1 MPFTIT
7 PLFSF
12 HAGKRRTMMGAASHQ
27 KVYWEH
33 PGEVSYAEAM
43 FADAEV
49 AWHLTGRRWQILVDI
64 GIRLGLDAQSHVL
77 DLGCGDGSFANAM
90 LAKHFRAVDGIDF
103 SEAGIER
110 AQAHSTGPNVR
121 FEVRD
126 ITTMDFA
133 SLPKY
138 DGVFLN
144 GILHHVKDATP
155 GILHH
160 LREVTSRVIVLEPN
174 GDHILRK
181 LLELTAAYKAAGEDS
196 FRTHRPEHLF
206 HQVGYRKV
214 VWMRLNL
221 FPNFTPKL
229 AFRLFR
235 PLQPVV
241 ERTPVLRA
249 LCTDNMWGFAADEG
263 A

>member
-1 MPFTIT
+1 M
-7 PLFSF
+7 
-12 HAGKRRTMMGAASHQ
+12 KAAVHQ
-27 KVYWEH
+27 KAYWEH
-33 PGEVSYAEAM
+33 AGEVSYAEAM
-43 FADAEV
+43 YADAEV
-49 AWHLTGRRWQILVDI
+49 ARHLNDRLWQILVEI
-64 GIRLGLDAQSHVL
+64 GIGLGLDAQSHVM

-90 LAKHFRAVDGIDF
+90 LAKHFGAVDGIDF

-110 AQAHSTGPNVR
+110 ARAHAAGPNVR

-160 LREVTSRVIVLEPN
+160 LRGVTSRVIVLEPN
-174 GDHILRK
+174 GNHILRK
-181 LLELTAAYKAAGEDS
+181 LLELTATYKAAGEDS
-196 FRTHRPEHLF
+196 FRTRRLEQLF
-206 HQVGYRKV
+206 HQAGYRRV
-214 VWMRLNL
+214 VWRRLNL

-229 AFRLFR
+229 VFRLFR
-235 PLQPVV
+235 PFEPLV
-241 ERTPVLRA
+241 EKTPVLRA
-249 LCTDNMWGFAADEG
+249 LCTVNVWGFADDDIMNRPQSAPPVEP
-263 A
+263 AV